1 MKPQKQA
8 FRHDPPNSYGDCFR
22 TAIASLLDTD
32 RDEVPHFFDK
42 CSDDW
47 LKDAEAWLLT
57 KGLTLFEFPIG
68 GELEDVLSAVARW
81 NPDRYYLLLGKSPR
95 GVNHQVI
102 ALNDKI
108 VCDPAIEGGGLI
120 GPCTKS
126 GYYWITLLLPAQIHR
141 AVEKED

>member
-1 MKPQKQA
+1 M
-8 FRHDPPNSYGDCFR
+8 
-22 TAIASLLDTD
+22 LDMD
-32 RDEVPHFFDK
+32 RDSVPHFYDGYSNTGFE
-42 CSDDW
+42 
-47 LKDAEAWLLT
+47 DADRWLLT
-57 KGLTLFEFPIG
+57 KGLTLFEFPIS